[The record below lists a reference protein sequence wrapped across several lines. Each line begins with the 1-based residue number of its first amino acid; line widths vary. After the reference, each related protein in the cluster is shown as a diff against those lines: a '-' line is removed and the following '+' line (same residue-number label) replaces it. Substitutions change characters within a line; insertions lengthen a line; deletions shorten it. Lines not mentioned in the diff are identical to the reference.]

1 MERLSS
7 RWTAVV
13 SPEWHSD
20 HNCCKGK
27 LREKFQNP
35 DWISR
40 HNFLFTASEKKRRE
54 GGILNS

>member
-1 MERLSS
+1 M
-7 RWTAVV
+7 V